1 MLALVCLFV
10 TSFALAEAPVAPAA
24 PAPVAVE
31 APKAPEAQVAPVV
44 PVDPA
49 AAPVVETPVVEAPV
63 APVALAEAAPATD
76 AEAVAQTQSAFDAF
90 QAGQILVG
98 VSLLLGALYYFYKK
112 YGPKKS

>member
-10 TSFALAEAPVAPAA
+10 TSFALAEAPVVPAA
-24 PAPVAVE
+24 SAPVAVE

-63 APVALAEAAPATD
+63 ALAEAVPATD
-76 AEAVAQTQSAFDAF
+76 AEAVAQAQSAFDAF

-98 VSLLLGALYYFYKK
+98 VSLLLGALFYFYKK

>member
-24 PAPVAVE
+24 SAPVAVE
-31 APKAPEAQVAPVV
+31 APKAPEAQVAPVL

-63 APVALAEAAPATD
+63 APVALEAAPATD
-76 AEAVAQTQSAFDAF
+76 AEAVAQAQSAFDAF